1 MLSIKN
7 HIKGLKRAPNWLND
21 SEDLI
26 INLIELQ
33 KFGMENLAPKIPRTV
48 ICHTHLLRRCRDEKM
63 WHLKP
68 RNKGQLI
75 FTGMIKIT
83 GLNGKRNCDS
93 ASMHQ
98 KNAPKCFYLLL
109 KAIFSLKN
117 RIRGHKWLYISQ
129 NLMGLKKDGMNN
141 SALKN

>member
-21 SEDLI
+21 SDELI

-33 KFGMENLAPKIPRTV
+33 TFGTKI
-48 ICHTHLLRRCRDEKM
+48 

-68 RNKGQLI
+68 RNKGQLL

-83 GLNGKRNCDS
+83 GLNGKKSCDS
-93 ASMHQ
+93 ALQCTKKRSNMLLFT
-98 KNAPKCFYLLL
+98 PKSYVI
-109 KAIFSLKN
+109 A
-117 RIRGHKWLYISQ
+117 
-129 NLMGLKKDGMNN
+129 
-141 SALKN
+141 